1 MPRRP
6 DLHTIYLIARR
17 EFTTRVRSRF
27 FIFGT
32 VLFAVL
38 LAGYIVLQAVVISRV
53 TTTVKIGF
61 SGDAQTLAEPLKT
74 VAATE
79 KVTVQIHH
87 LTDASE
93 GDAQVQDGK
102 LDAAVSG
109 DAAAPD
115 VAVKD
120 NLDPTVEATLDALV
134 KQVALDRAL
143 VASGADPAEVTG
155 KVGAASVH
163 LRLLDPNAAE
173 RTSRQVVGI
182 FIAALLY
189 VSLLLYGQLVAQG
202 VVEEKAN
209 RIIEILLSTVRARV
223 LLFGKVIGIGLVGLL
238 QLTVLGLVALAT
250 ISRYQVV
257 SVPNVG
263 VAAVL
268 GGLMWY
274 VLGFLF
280 YALIFAAAGSMV
292 SRQEDIGS
300 VTGPLSMLVVGTYL
314 AFFWV
319 VANPDNPVAVALS
332 VIPPFA
338 VVIMPGRMATG
349 DAPLWQVAVSVT
361 LTVLAIIGL
370 NLLAARIYSN
380 SVLRIGSRVR
390 LRQAWRGAD

>member
-1 MPRRP
+1 LPRRP

-61 SGDAQTLAEPLKT
+61 SGDAQTLAEPLKM

-79 KVTVQIHH
+79 KVTVQIHQ